1 LLRGIFRA
9 SEDHLHKDHDIH
21 DPLAIY
27 RALLKA
33 QSANHELFL
42 WQESA
47 EHFYKFPTKIIKVD
61 REGHQ
66 LKLKIALEYI
76 GMVEQL
82 WGLDNVSFYLPNGSF
97 YLKLIFKRITPNGE
111 LLTTFP
117 QEMIFFDRRS
127 APRFHPEKLIKIEF
141 KSTSFKTH
149 KNCYDFS
156 RGGFSVIYTKSEQSA
171 FELGQK
177 ISQLKITYDDL
188 VVTCSAVVQELTP
201 IKPFVFEN
209 IPYGYKKVSFRFVEL
224 NQDQKQ
230 KIASIIGHHLG
241 IFRVS

>member
-1 LLRGIFRA
+1 M
-9 SEDHLHKDHDIH
+9 HKDHDISE
-21 DPLAIY
+21 PLAIY
-27 RALLKA
+27 RTLLKA

-42 WQESA
+42 WQESD
-47 EHFYKFPTKIIKVD
+47 EHFFKFPTKILKVD
-61 REGHQ
+61 REGQ
-66 LKLKIALEYI
+66 ILKLKIPQEYI
-76 GMVEQL
+76 GMIEQL
-82 WGLDNVSFYLPNGSF
+82 WGLKEVSFYLPNGS
-97 YLKLIFKRITPNGE
+97 YHLNLIFKRITPNGE
-111 LLTTFP
+111 LLTSFP
-117 QEMIFFDRRS
+117 KEMIFFDRRS

-141 KSTSFKTH
+141 KSTGFKTH

-177 ISQLKITYDDL
+177 IAQLKITYDDL
-188 VVTCSAVVQELTP
+188 VVLCSAVVQELTP

-230 KIASIIGHHLG
+230 KIAMIIGHHLG
-241 IFRVS
+241 IFRVT